1 MEELSG
7 LCDQYLSYLG
17 DFINYSCSSKA
28 EPTMAYVGP
37 GYNKYVDRSAILQPK
52 KMSDYII
59 SFCKTIPLDLMEHFR
74 FNDFSYDIMNF
85 HDILIYNGY
94 SVDVYAFEH
103 NAHRDMN
110 SIILLDSL
118 YNKDIVLLTLHVRKV

>member
-28 EPTMAYVGP
+28 QPTMAYIGP
-37 GYNKYVDRSAILQPK
+37 GYSKDYNDRRA
-52 KMSDYII
+52 YII
-59 SFCKTIPLDLMEHFR
+59 SFCKTIPLSLMDHFR

-103 NAHRDMN
+103 NTLRDMN

-118 YNKDIVLLTLHVRKV
+118 YDKDIVLLTLHVRKA